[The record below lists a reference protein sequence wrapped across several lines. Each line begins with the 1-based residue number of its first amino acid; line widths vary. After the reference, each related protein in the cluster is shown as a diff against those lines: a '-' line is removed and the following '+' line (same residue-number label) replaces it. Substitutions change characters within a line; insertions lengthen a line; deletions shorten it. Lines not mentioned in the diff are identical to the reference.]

1 MSGWEGTRFVTRR
14 TSEVLLNFLE
24 VLFTGCFYASG
35 VFASFSHRADI
46 GGRVEQLGGT
56 FEESADWIQITVKI
70 NITY

>member
-1 MSGWEGTRFVTRR
+1 M
-14 TSEVLLNFLE
+14 NFLE